1 MGIYDTQEPYL
12 DTQSYASYVNN
23 MEGMDGESGLWGP
36 EDTAKIMDMGIVRGT
51 LNILTQAPTGKL
63 HETTGSTVTE
73 PSGWNVNPIAGECGL
88 LSAFGLTVSQAD
100 NATEAGGG
108 QWMAWASDVG
118 AMIFGG
124 GLPEKISQ
132 EIQPNWNALNGAYP
146 WIAPG
151 SAINMA
157 APTTCWAM
165 NDPVERL
172 LFFGV
177 PIGTAATPNQIYV
190 LNYQHLGSAEAIASS
205 PPFHP
210 SFAGKLIATDNSR
223 KWTHWLRPMNGAARM
238 YRSPGQLSNVFMNG
252 NGSVLNTTAGFG
264 AVYVLNP
271 QQYTDDDY
279 GQIVPYYTSYFFL
292 DPQARQALQIKG
304 GRLLLA
310 FVLAQIQPKAGDTN
324 SQVTLTYFS
333 DNLNNA
339 WPLTTT
345 RTLTPGFYKDRNFG
359 GGMAQ
364 GERIAIRIAS
374 SPVSGTN
381 NSFICTRFEAFFRN
395 ARILISGV
403 NQ

>member
-1 MGIYDTQEPYL
+1 
-12 DTQSYASYVNN
+12 
-23 MEGMDGESGLWGP
+23 
-36 EDTAKIMDMGIVRGT
+36 
-51 LNILTQAPTGKL
+51 
-63 HETTGSTVTE
+63 
-73 PSGWNVNPIAGECGL
+73 
-88 LSAFGLTVSQAD
+88 
-100 NATEAGGG
+100 
-108 QWMAWASDVG
+108 
-118 AMIFGG
+118 
-124 GLPEKISQ
+124 
-132 EIQPNWNALNGAYP
+132 
-146 WIAPG
+146 
-151 SAINMA
+151 
-157 APTTCWAM
+157 
-165 NDPVERL
+165 
-172 LFFGV
+172 
-177 PIGTAATPNQIYV
+177 
-190 LNYQHLGSAEAIASS
+190 
-205 PPFHP
+205 
-210 SFAGKLIATDNSR
+210 
-223 KWTHWLRPMNGAARM
+223 
-238 YRSPGQLSNVFMNG
+238 MNG
-252 NGSVLNTTAGFG
+252 NGSALNTTSGFG

-324 SQVTLTYFS
+324 SQVTLTYLS